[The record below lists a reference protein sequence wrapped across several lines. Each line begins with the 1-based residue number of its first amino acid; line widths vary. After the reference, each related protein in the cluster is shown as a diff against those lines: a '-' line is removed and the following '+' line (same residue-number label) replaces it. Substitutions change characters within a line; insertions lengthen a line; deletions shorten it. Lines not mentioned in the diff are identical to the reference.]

1 MKSLAQTLA
10 LALIAAVAASAP
22 AYAQDKIRIGVITFL
37 SGPAAGPFGVPAKNA
52 ADLMADALNKA
63 GAIPGYAAKG
73 FGGREIELVFV
84 DEAGGPTKVVTEYR
98 NLVSRQNVDLV
109 IGVISSG
116 DCLAVAPV
124 AEELQKF
131 TVLFDCSTNRIFEEA
146 SYRYVFRT
154 TTMATQENVA
164 AARYIAENYPN
175 LKTFS
180 GINPNYAWGQDA
192 WADFTEAMKIIKPET
207 QIATN
212 VTPKLG
218 AGQYSTEISALSSSG
233 AEIIQN
239 SLWGGDLEA
248 YILQAAPRG
257 LLAKMPNIMI
267 TGETVIERL
276 GEQLP
281 DGTILGAR
289 GPNGPFAPA
298 TALNSWFRKAYQ
310 ERYGMMPVYA
320 SYHMAT
326 AFFGVKAAWEK
337 AQAANGGQ
345 PPSIDQ
351 VISAFEYLKFE
362 SVAGTVDMALGKGH
376 QAVQHVP
383 YGTVK
388 KVGGKVTLT
397 KIKYYPPELV
407 SPPDGMKSVDWIRSG
422 FKR

>member
-1 MKSLAQTLA
+1 LAQTLA